1 MFSSHH
7 FRTFSKNWSVFFETL
22 PIKFT
27 KLHSTRPKDH
37 FEDITLFW
45 QSFYLFFQWF
55 LEIKRRNNGF
65 FLSKNNRKLCQSC
78 LPRIQGDI
86 LQRIF
91 SEKVLFFHHW
101 ALSDFFLSFLRKFVG
116 PVVSTVFCLSN
127 GPVCGE
133 KTFVQKFFSHLFRR
147 FSKNLSSFFRNFF
160 GQLDKD
166 AFYESGGSIWGHI
179 FVLTKFFSVF
189 FSCSSEL
196 EQRII
201 GFFFVEKQSEDLSQL
216 LTTCPGGY
224 FAEIFFD
231 KVFLLFHH
239 WALSD
244 FFLSF
249 LRKFVGP
256 VVSTVFCLSN
266 GPVCGEKTFVQKFF
280 SHLFWTLIAKL
291 MVVNQNFFSQVDET
305 ASYKSEG
312 SIWRQRSALK
322 NFCIFFHP
330 SRTLNE
336 QLTVFSVG
344 TWIAVLSKL
353 LTICQKDLLKKLFFE
368 YVLFCSSMTLERNF
382 PLAFRQKLLCGVVKI
397 AFGLC
402 IATLCGKSFFCQKCF
417 SPIIFGQSAKICL
430 FFFRNFFGQL
440 DKTAFYKSKGK
451 IWGQNFVL
459 TKILLAFFHVLPKLN
474 GDKMVFF
481 VGKQSANLTHLLTT
495 YPRRFFEEFF
505 FWKSSFFDHWAMS
518 DFCMSFRRKFVGP
531 LSVLLSGCQFGQFV
545 VKKILQIFFLHHF
558 RTWIANWSVFI
569 GVFFRQVDET
579 AFYKSEGSIWRQTS
593 ALKLFCMF
601 FHPSRTFNE
610 QLTVFSVGKQT
621 AVLSKLITTCQG
633 DLLNR
638 FFFE

>member
-1 MFSSHH
+1 M
-7 FRTFSKNWSVFFETL
+7 
-22 PIKFT
+22 
-27 KLHSTRPKDH
+27 
-37 FEDITLFW
+37 
-45 QSFYLFFQWF
+45 
-55 LEIKRRNNGF
+55 
-65 FLSKNNRKLCQSC
+65 SKNNRKLCQSC

-91 SEKVLFFHHW
+91 SEKVLF
-101 ALSDFFLSFLRKFVG
+101 
-116 PVVSTVFCLSN
+116 
-127 GPVCGE
+127 
-133 KTFVQKFFSHLFRR
+133 
-147 FSKNLSSFFRNFF
+147 
-160 GQLDKD
+160 
-166 AFYESGGSIWGHI
+166 
-179 FVLTKFFSVF
+179 
-189 FSCSSEL
+189 
-196 EQRII
+196 
-201 GFFFVEKQSEDLSQL
+201 
-216 LTTCPGGY
+216 
-224 FAEIFFD
+224 
-231 KVFLLFHH
+231 FHH

-430 FFFRNFFGQL
+430 FFF
-440 DKTAFYKSKGK
+440 
-451 IWGQNFVL
+451 
-459 TKILLAFFHVLPKLN
+459 PKL
-474 GDKMVFF
+474 
-481 VGKQSANLTHLLTT
+481 
-495 YPRRFFEEFF
+495 
-505 FWKSSFFDHWAMS
+505 
-518 DFCMSFRRKFVGP
+518 FR
-531 LSVLLSGCQFGQFV
+531 STWQNC
-545 VKKILQIFFLHHF
+545 ILQVQRKNLRTKLCFDKDFACFF
-558 RTWIANWSVFI
+558 SCS
-569 GVFFRQVDET
+569 
-579 AFYKSEGSIWRQTS
+579 SEIER
-593 ALKLFCMF
+593 
-601 FHPSRTFNE
+601 R
-610 QLTVFSVGKQT
+610 
-621 AVLSKLITTCQG
+621 
-633 DLLNR
+633 
-638 FFFE
+638 